1 MFCNVE
7 VRWTGNVWPSTLWQS
22 ENPLIWTTGCLV
34 MWGFDVRHTL
44 LLSADSGPVLLVA
57 AAGLT
62 EGVTWFTY
70 CGVTRHVYRSG
81 WGWYASR
88 FSCDNNNI
96 VISVWI
102 QIMIIDKTI
111 EVCVCVWVFLIGGW
125 LRSGSMC
132 FISYFFVCLYRVP
145 TVPVKN
151 LNGSSPVHPALAGE
165 KQYANKL

>member
-44 LLSADSGPVLLVA
+44 LLSADSWPVLLVA

-70 CGVTRHVYRSG
+70 CSVTRHVCRSG

-88 FSCDNNNI
+88 FSCDNNNM

-111 EVCVCVWVFLIGGW
+111 EVCVCGCFWLVGGC

-132 FISYFFVCLYRVP
+132 FISYFFVCVFIE
-145 TVPVKN
+145 
-151 LNGSSPVHPALAGE
+151 SPPS
-165 KQYANKL
+165 QWRT